1 MPVCF
6 NPPCSHS
13 CKTLISP
20 GASAI
25 GLSRST
31 DYRRSGVYVYSVSYT
46 VLYVANFSICYAYL
60 CVCSADQ
67 GRRIGRVELVR
78 VLVVVL
84 DLPPWA
90 VDEEGIV
97 CVWVV
102 CGVCGCRWV
111 VDEEGIVCV

>member
-46 VLYVANFSICYAYL
+46 VLYCVANFSICYAYL

-97 CVWVV
+97 CVGGVWCVWV
-102 CGVCGCRWV
+102 
-111 VDEEGIVCV
+111 

>member
-46 VLYVANFSICYAYL
+46 VLFCVLYCVANFSICYAYL

-67 GRRIGRVELVR
+67 GRRIGRVGKGAGGGAG
-78 VLVVVL
+78 
-84 DLPPWA
+84 PPPM
-90 VDEEGIV
+90 G
-97 CVWVV
+97 
-102 CGVCGCRWV
+102 GG
-111 VDEEGIVCV
+111 